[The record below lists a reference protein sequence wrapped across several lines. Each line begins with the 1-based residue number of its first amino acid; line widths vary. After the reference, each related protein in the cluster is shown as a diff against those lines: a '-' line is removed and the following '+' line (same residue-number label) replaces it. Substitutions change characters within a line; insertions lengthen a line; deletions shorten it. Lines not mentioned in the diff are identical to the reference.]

1 MKIINDKSSAR
12 HTYVCVNY
20 NHLGRI
26 KAFIYYKKTH
36 IISTCEKCMFL
47 AFQLQQLYLPLF
59 VNFAKPPVTLANLVA
74 IILASIIVQC

>member
-26 KAFIYYKKTH
+26 KAFIYY
-36 IISTCEKCMFL
+36 EKHTLSQHAKNACLWHFN
-47 AFQLQQLYLPLF
+47 FNNCIFPCSSILQNRPLLSQ
-59 VNFAKPPVTLANLVA
+59 TL
-74 IILASIIVQC
+74 